1 MKKIIQSQAEIFIH
15 SSRNAIAPFCLHYIK
30 EDQSSSLLPPEV
42 AVRDEVPKGRT
53 LVCIHYTSLQEFAT
67 VVAQG
72 CFVAVLASVAVE
84 AGIVVGG
91 EEPIGFVQRA
101 DIAAEVEPVV
111 AVEADIAAEEPVVV
125 EEGPPVAEGELAAA
139 EEEFVGAEVVVYIGP
154 GAFGIG
160 EEFAGGIQVA

>member
-42 AVRDEVPKGRT
+42 AVRDEVRKGRT

-67 VVAQG
+67 VVARG
-72 CFVAVLASVAVE
+72 RFVAVLASTVVE
-84 AGIVVGG
+84 AGIVVGA

-125 EEGPPVAEGELAAA
+125 EEELAAA